1 LLAWREEKEKR
12 FKGVN
17 VRVLVMRS
25 FLCRGK
31 QRRFL
36 MSQVNQHNNKVAVID
51 VGGVGVTYAELHR
64 RARRLATRIHHFKEP
79 TIACFQRA
87 SSSYVATMMATW
99 MAGKRFLPL
108 CTTHPEAELRYFVD
122 DSNTGAIVYSSS
134 EDGGAGK
141 FLANLGKP
149 CVDSDS
155 ALSVEPT
162 SKAQPPPP
170 TPPCPS
176 SDALILYTSGTT
188 GRPKGAVHTH
198 HSLSSMV
205 QGLVASWEYSSS
217 DHILH
222 FLPLHHLHG
231 VLNKLCCVLH
241 AGGCVEFLATAQP
254 KVIWERLACPSSPK
268 VTLFMAVPTIYA
280 RMIEYASAQEVGG
293 RTGGAATIKAA
304 LEAVRR
310 DSRLMACGSA
320 ALPDPVMD
328 AWRQLTG
335 QVLLERYGMTECGMI
350 LSNPYKPASARLPGH
365 VGSPLP
371 QVEVRLVDDNEREIP
386 HSRSSSAAAEEEA
399 AGGERVG
406 ELRVKGP
413 TVFRE
418 YLNRREAFLDSFD
431 ADGWFKTG
439 DVAVRRPGSGVYA
452 ILGRSSTDI
461 IKSKGFKLSALEI
474 ERELLSADDVVNEAA
489 VVGRP
494 HPMDGEVVVAVVVPQ
509 KQYAHLS
516 PAELKAHLQP
526 FLKTKLASYKLPVR
540 YHVAQALPRN
550 ALGKVQKKTLFKD
563 LGITE
568 L

>member
-1 LLAWREEKEKR
+1 V
-12 FKGVN
+12 G
-17 VRVLVMRS
+17 
-25 FLCRGK
+25 
-31 QRRFL
+31 
-36 MSQVNQHNNKVAVID
+36 VID
-51 VGGVGVTYAELHR
+51 VGGKGVTYAELHR
-64 RARRLATRIHHFKEP
+64 RARQLATLLHHYKEP

-87 SSSYVATMMATW
+87 SSSYVVTMLATW

-155 ALSVEPT
+155 ALLGEPAISTTT
-162 SKAQPPPP
+162 SLPLPP
-170 TPPCPS
+170 TPSPS

-198 HSLSSMV
+198 NSLSSMV
-205 QGLVASWEYSSS
+205 QGLVSSWEYSSS

-231 VLNKLCCVLH
+231 VLNKLCCVLY

-280 RMIEYASAQEVGG
+280 RMIEFASAQGG
-293 RTGGAATIKAA
+293 PAQSATIKAA

-350 LSNPYKPASARLPGH
+350 LSNPYKPVSARLTGH

-386 HSRSSSAAAEEEA
+386 HSRSSAASASVKATEGEE
-399 AGGERVG
+399 ERVG

-418 YLNRREAFLDSFD
+418 YLNRREAFLESFD

-494 HPMDGEVVVAVVVPQ
+494 HPMDGEIVVAVVVPQ

-526 FLKTKLASYKLPVR
+526 FLKTKLASYKLPVL

-568 L
+568 